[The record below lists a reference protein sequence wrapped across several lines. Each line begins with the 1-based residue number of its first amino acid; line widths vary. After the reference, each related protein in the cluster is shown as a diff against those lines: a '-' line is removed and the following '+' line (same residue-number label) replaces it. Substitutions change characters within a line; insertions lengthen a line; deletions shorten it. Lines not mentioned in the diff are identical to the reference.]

1 MHPEFEGGGAKIMSI
16 EAEMRAA
23 LLALSP
29 DQLDVI
35 NESAQHAGHAGD
47 DGSGESHWRVVIS
60 APALTGQSRLARHR
74 AVHAA
79 LGPDI
84 LGRIHALALD
94 IR

>member
-1 MHPEFEGGGAKIMSI
+1 MTL
-16 EAEMRAA
+16 EAEIRQA
-23 LLALSP
+23 LGSLSP
-29 DQLDVI
+29 DSLDVI

-60 APALTGQSRLARHR
+60 APSLQDMSRIARHR

-84 LGRIHALALD
+84 IGRIHALAID